1 MSSMKKKK
9 IIKDIFRYIL
19 LIFLMFVA
27 AINYNLFLNPN
38 NIISGGANG
47 ISIILQELFSLD
59 PATFILIFSSMI
71 LIFSFFV
78 LGVEKSSS
86 SIVAILVYPFFVSI
100 TEGISTISFLQTNDG
115 LLVGIFSGIISGFVI
130 GSVCK
135 IGFSQ
140 GGIIQIS
147 QMINKMFNL
156 PIAKVNFFINSIILI
171 CGVFVF
177 GLSAA
182 LLGIVVLFISSFV
195 ADKIILGISSN
206 KSFMILTSE
215 EELVKEFIVKK
226 LGHGVTVFL
235 VDDEKSKKKKRAI
248 MTVIPTRDYYKLTDG
263 IKKIDK
269 DVFFVVTD
277 SYQLEGGY

>member
-235 VDDEKSKKKKRAI
+235 VDDERSKKKKRAI

>member
-177 GLSAA
+177 G
-182 LLGIVVLFISSFV
+182 ILF
-195 ADKIILGISSN
+195 
-206 KSFMILTSE
+206 
-215 EELVKEFIVKK
+215 
-226 LGHGVTVFL
+226 
-235 VDDEKSKKKKRAI
+235 
-248 MTVIPTRDYYKLTDG
+248 
-263 IKKIDK
+263 
-269 DVFFVVTD
+269 
-277 SYQLEGGY
+277 